1 MNFLKEKLAQ
11 IYGVNVSCPIK
22 FNVQGFQLMSKGFK
36 ERDLTQYIGVDI
48 KLLILNCLQ
57 RRWEFK
63 QKTWITSYHDF
74 SLLCFYI

>member
-36 ERDLTQYIGVDI
+36 REGPNTIYRSGYKTSNPQ
-48 KLLILNCLQ
+48 LLAKTMRVQAKNLN
-57 RRWEFK
+57 
-63 QKTWITSYHDF
+63 H
-74 SLLCFYI
+74 